1 MEKRETIKTKTLYRN
16 GGAISHWMKRTDTGE
31 KTRQVELSFSSD
43 EPYQRWFGLEVLGH
57 KDGEIDFARAG
68 TGTMPLLADHDH
80 KNQIGVVEKVW
91 IDGNK
96 ARAVVRFSKNAAADE
111 VYQDI
116 IDGIRGNVS
125 VGYQIHEMM
134 MTEQKDG
141 IETYR
146 ATRWEPHEISIV
158 SVPADFSVGVGRA
171 ADDVEHD
178 TIVVRHAEKKTQETI
193 QMSDV
198 NIEQVRQDEVARIR
212 EIEALAK
219 RAGLEKEAAEF
230 ISSGKPVDEFRVLV
244 IDQLEKKNAAAPV
257 QPIGLS
263 AREQKEYS
271 LFRAVNAV
279 LSGDWSQAG
288 FEAECSAA
296 VAKKTGKEARG
307 FYMPLEIQFRDLTVG
322 SATAGGNL
330 RPTDHLGGQF
340 IEALRNALVLRGLGA
355 RVLTGLQ
362 GNIAIPAANA
372 TTTCYWVAENTA
384 PTEGA
389 PTFRQVTMSPK
400 TGAAYVDMSRR
411 LLQQSDP
418 SVEMIIRDD
427 LLQSMAALLDDSGIE
442 GGATYGPSG
451 ITKTTGIGS
460 VAIGSN
466 GGAPTWATVCNLVK
480 EVAIDNALLG
490 SLAFLTNSKVVAKM
504 RQTAKVSSTD
514 SRMILET
521 ADLLGYRLVESNI
534 VPSDLTKG
542 SSSGVCSAMIFGN
555 FRDLL
560 IGQWGSGID
569 IMLDP
574 YSLSTQGAVRMTAFM
589 DVDVAV
595 RHPQSF
601 AACLDLTTT

>member
-1 MEKRETIKTKTLYRN
+1 
-16 GGAISHWMKRTDTGE
+16 
-31 KTRQVELSFSSD
+31 
-43 EPYQRWFGLEVLGH
+43 
-57 KDGEIDFARAG
+57 
-68 TGTMPLLADHDH
+68 
-80 KNQIGVVEKVW
+80 
-91 IDGNK
+91 
-96 ARAVVRFSKNAAADE
+96 
-111 VYQDI
+111 
-116 IDGIRGNVS
+116 
-125 VGYQIHEMM
+125 
-134 MTEQKDG
+134 
-141 IETYR
+141 
-146 ATRWEPHEISIV
+146 
-158 SVPADFSVGVGRA
+158 
-171 ADDVEHD
+171 
-178 TIVVRHAEKKTQETI
+178 
-193 QMSDV
+193 MSEV
-198 NIEQVRQDEVARIR
+198 NIEQVRQDEVSRIR

-230 ISSGKPVDEFRVLV
+230 ISAGKPVDEFRVLV

-263 AREQKEYS
+263 AKEQKEYS
-271 LFRAVNAV
+271 LFRAVTAA

-288 FEAECSAA
+288 FEAECSSA

-340 IEALRNALVLRGLGA
+340 VEALRNALVMRGLGA

-372 TTTCYWVAENTA
+372 TTTCYWVAENSA

-460 VAIGSN
+460 VAIGTN
-466 GGAPTWATVCNLVK
+466 GGAPTWAMVCNLVR

-521 ADLLGYRLVESNI
+521 ADLLGYRLAESNI